1 MIAAVIVILAVTTA
15 QVTGWL
21 VHTPLNREA
30 KRYGVISGQRWSEDF
45 EGFNCKVMGPVATLQ
60 HVGDYQEYVHHDDPD
75 AKQRQEYHVN
85 LGKAI
90 DTLRRQLPHVFVH
103 ADLDFSIFAPQ
114 ITVTDT
120 RQNKFAMQKSLYM
133 AAVKSLRMASSF
145 SSIYPSMD
153 VRKIEYLE
161 EVSAIHCLV
170 SVILPDAVKVD
181 GQSVWEGS
189 FFFGLDKSGFI
200 NAHTFDRK
208 VNNFRSDRIPV
219 SSYPWLQQ
227 STPQWTED
235 IFVSPVPKRGLVTS
249 FNEAS
254 EPSP

>member
-1 MIAAVIVILAVTTA
+1 MIAKSVIVIATLFVP
-15 QVTGWL
+15 VTGWL
-21 VHTPLNREA
+21 VTAPLSREA

-45 EGFNCKVMGPVATLQ
+45 EGFHCKVMGPVATLQ
-60 HVGDYQEYVHHDDPD
+60 HLGDYQDFVHHDDPD

-103 ADLDFSIFAPQ
+103 SDLDFSIFAPQ

-120 RQNKFAMQKSLYM
+120 RQNKFVMQKSLYM

-208 VNNFRSDRIPV
+208 VNNFRSNKIPV
-219 SSYPWLQQ
+219 SSYPWLRQ

-235 IFVSPVPKRGLVTS
+235 IFVSPVPERGLVTS

-254 EPSP
+254 EQA

>member
-1 MIAAVIVILAVTTA
+1 MMVNGLLINNNNNHNNIRAIQRFGSI
-15 QVTGWL
+15 TGQHW
-21 VHTPLNREA
+21 A
-30 KRYGVISGQRWSEDF
+30 EDF
-45 EGFNCKVMGPVATLQ
+45 VGFNCKVLGPLATHTMKHL
-60 HVGDYQEYVHHDDPD
+60 GDEDMEQFVQDEYQSKENRDY
-75 AKQRQEYHVN
+75 KLN

-90 DTLRRQLPHVFVH
+90 DTLRRQLPMVFMTS
-103 ADLDFSIFAPQ
+103 DLDFSIFAPQ

-120 RQNKFAMQKSLYM
+120 KQNKFAMQKSLYM
-133 AAVKSLRMASSF
+133 GAVKSLRMASSF
-145 SSIYPSMD
+145 SSIYPSME

-208 VNNFRSDRIPV
+208 ITNLRPNQIPL
-219 SSYPWLQQ
+219 SSYPWLHANA
-227 STPQWTED
+227 PQWAD
-235 IFVSPVPKRGLVTS
+235 NVFGDSRPAPKRGLVVS
-249 FNEAS
+249 FS
-254 EPSP
+254 ENSETA